1 MGTYAVYSKVT
12 KKKKKKVKTKNGKT
26 REINCDVLVDP
37 NGNELPGQQFD
48 ESGRCIN
55 EEDVLSRAAN
65 SGQIPPPDQPQ
76 QYGSGAPQQYGSQPQ
91 YGAPPMNQ
99 GYGAPPMQ
107 NNFGAPPM
115 QPVYGAPP
123 MQNNFGAPPM
133 QPNFGAPPQNNFG
146 APPMGNP
153 YGG

>member
-1 MGTYAVYSKVT
+1 MG
-12 KKKKKKVKTKNGKT
+12 KVKTKNGKT

-37 NGNELPGQQFD
+37 SGNELPGQQFD

-55 EEDVLSRAAN
+55 EDDVLSRAAN
-65 SGQIPPPDQPQ
+65 SGQIPPPNQPQ

-107 NNFGAPPM
+107 YGSQPNFGAPPM
-115 QPVYGAPP
+115 NQGYGAPP

-133 QPNFGAPPQNNFG
+133 QPGYGAPPMQPGFG
-146 APPMGNP
+146 APPMQPG
-153 YGG
+153 